1 MGFERER
8 FFSDLVEH
16 LSARREAIR
25 SLAVMSAMERWVQF
39 EAAALLDFRR
49 DRYGIGG
56 GSALAPDWWVTCEH
70 QTADIWLEGPGTG
83 VAIELKALHNNKNFY
98 AKAAEL
104 RNDLTPVLKR
114 VPIHVGAVLRTGILV
129 LTYARYARESESA
142 FATLRSSRNGPFML
156 CDEFLRELSNALT
169 DDHGWYGGS
178 DRLRLLDLK
187 EIASLDGA
195 RYIETGLGAAVWL
208 GLAESMA

>member
-1 MGFERER
+1 
-8 FFSDLVEH
+8 
-16 LSARREAIR
+16 
-25 SLAVMSAMERWVQF
+25 
-39 EAAALLDFRR
+39 
-49 DRYGIGG
+49 
-56 GSALAPDWWVTCEH
+56 
-70 QTADIWLEGPGTG
+70 
-83 VAIELKALHNNKNFY
+83 
-98 AKAAEL
+98 
-104 RNDLTPVLKR
+104 
-114 VPIHVGAVLRTGILV
+114 
-129 LTYARYARESESA
+129 
-142 FATLRSSRNGPFML
+142 ML